1 VTVIIDA
8 SVLSAY
14 LLKESDSEK
23 VRKLLL
29 EGTFATELIIAETIN
44 AVLTALRRG
53 LKGEEEAIE
62 AIEILLDFVNG
73 NIKLLP
79 MDEDLIS
86 ETFRIGKENKLTSY
100 DSSYIAVAKKL
111 RGSLV
116 SRDPKQLE
124 VAKKCGVKV
133 IEI

>member
-1 VTVIIDA
+1 MTVIIDA

-14 LLKESDSEK
+14 VLKESDSEK

-29 EGTFATELIIAETIN
+29 EGAFATELIVSETIN

-53 LKGEEEAIE
+53 RKGEEEATE
-62 AIEILLDFVNG
+62 AIGILLNFVDS

-79 MDEDLIS
+79 LDEDLIS
-86 ETFRIGKENKLTSY
+86 ETFRIGRESKLTSY

-111 RGSLV
+111 RGSLA
-116 SRDPKQLE
+116 SIDPKQLE
-124 VAKKCGVKV
+124 VAKKYGVKV